1 MRTRGAIRVQAAL
14 GVIKERCIE
23 VANKSD
29 ADRKEAKALF
39 ETKSADVRTSAK
51 TEKFIECL
59 DKPRR
64 ENRRQKERGVDKT
77 CRVADR
83 IPFKRTK
90 ADLHTPQLRE
100 ELRARSLDFDAARGC
115 ENTCAM
121 LKDFERNKTC
131 YKPVTE
137 FFKEMMQDETTD
149 D

>member
-1 MRTRGAIRVQAAL
+1 MRTRGAIRVQA
-14 GVIKERCIE
+14 RCIK

-29 ADRKEAKALF
+29 ADQKEVKALF
-39 ETKSADVRTSAK
+39 ETKSADVRMSAN

-64 ENRRQKERGVDKT
+64 EIRGVDKT

-90 ADLHTPQLRE
+90 VDLPTPQLRE
-100 ELRARSLDFDAARGC
+100 ELRARSLDFDAATGH
-115 ENTCAM
+115 ENACAM

-131 YKPVTE
+131 VKPIMTE